1 MWKGGDDIPTKEVLL
16 LTIAGGAAVMDL
28 QRMKVDNL
36 WIVLSLILSF
46 LWRIFYLGKAGL
58 PEYFAGTLFPIIV
71 LGGLFCFRMIGAGD
85 IKTFCALGSLMGIK
99 SVFMC
104 MVYSFLIG
112 GVFSLIFLVLYGDI
126 RGRLQ
131 YFLQYFQWF
140 FSAGNI
146 RPYYQKGLSLE
157 NFHFT
162 VPIFMSV
169 MLYAGGV
176 Y

>member
-1 MWKGGDDIPTKEVLL
+1 MGEGGDDIPIKELL
-16 LTIAGGAAVMDL
+16 LLIIAGGAVSMDL

-36 WIVLSLILSF
+36 WIVLSLVSSF
-46 LWRIFYLGKAGL
+46 LWRVLCQGIQGIPEFFTGMIF
-58 PEYFAGTLFPIIV
+58 PVIV
-71 LGGLFCFRMIGAGD
+71 LGGLFYFHMLGAGD

-99 SVFMC
+99 SISMC

-112 GVFSLIFLVLYGDI
+112 GVFSLIFLIVYGNI
-126 RGRLQ
+126 RERIA

-140 FSAGNI
+140 FATGNV